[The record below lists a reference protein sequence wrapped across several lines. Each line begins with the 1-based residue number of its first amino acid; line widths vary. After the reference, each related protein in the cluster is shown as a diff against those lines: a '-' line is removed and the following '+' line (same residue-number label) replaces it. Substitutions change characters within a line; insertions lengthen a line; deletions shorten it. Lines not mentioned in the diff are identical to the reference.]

1 MKKCGRHSVDIFMTL
16 IRTMSSVFESVPRG
30 DPRWAQLAGK
40 AIGPDDLRSLHPR
53 ARKVSATRPKL
64 RNPLVIV
71 ADGDDS
77 DTESGAAPVEPLPPP
92 PVRSSINIVRKD
104 VEPVVVKTGR
114 IRQFPTS
121 RLRPDALAKVDEEE
135 PRSPRPQKGQRF
147 TWDELAAT
155 ALKPRHGRA

>member
-1 MKKCGRHSVDIFMTL
+1 MKKCGRHSVDIFVTL
-16 IRTMSSVFESVPRG
+16 IRTMSVFESVPRG

-77 DTESGAAPVEPLPPP
+77 DTESSAAPLEPPPP
-92 PVRSSINIVRKD
+92 PVRSINIVHKD
-104 VEPVVVKTGR
+104 VEPVVVKPGR
-114 IRQFPTS
+114 IRQFPMS

-155 ALKPRHGRA
+155 ALKPRRGRA